1 VPSPE
6 TASSPET
13 AFSPEKALLDALTR
27 AGLGSG
33 QRVLLACSGGR
44 DSQVLMH
51 VAAVLRPAV
60 RPVVAHVH
68 HGLQPHAD
76 DWLQFCADEARVLG
90 LRFLARRLD
99 PATRPPLQRP
109 GSLSGLEAW
118 AREGRYRA
126 LADMAAAVGARVVIT
141 AHHAND
147 QLETVEMRRRR
158 GSGVLGLAGMREQ
171 APLPHAPAG
180 YRLLRPFLSLSR
192 AQLAHWAETHGLQWV
207 EDPSN
212 QDLRFTRNRI
222 RDALD
227 RQLQDEPQALP
238 GGLAAV
244 GLFQQAADRLL
255 AQAAAD
261 VAAATV
267 HVTPRAGRR
276 TGLPAGVPQGLLV
289 AAAPVQA
296 TPPDSSLDLTMLLD
310 APLTVDCAE
319 AEAGAEAG
327 AGAGAGAES
336 GTSTGAGDA
345 LPLARPSLV
354 DGSVPGEGLP
364 PAMVLMPP
372 PAAPLLLS
380 RAALMRLDSARRA
393 EALRYWLAAL
403 GCRMPSRHKLAEI
416 ERQLLL
422 AASSQAIVHHDGI
435 GLLRYRDHIGRL
447 PEVAP
452 IMPTRFQWQGER
464 FIDLPSGRLYIDP
477 VPPGGEERWREVP
490 EALEAA
496 GQEAAMQESAM
507 QESAMQE
514 SAMQES
520 AMQESAVQ
528 GSAVQGSARQGRA
541 GRAGILV
548 SDGGRV
554 GVLGSWL
561 RRTPLL
567 IDQGRGG
574 DRLRVHPQGPSR
586 SWKHLMQARGI
597 PTCLRPCLPVLRLQ
611 EVPRGDGQQGRLLFA
626 APFGLLAPLAQ
637 RMSAMAPFPA
647 GNTLSHDRSAGVASG
662 HCGDVHPP
670 DRYGGGQPPG
680 LYGDT
685 QPSECSGDTQS
696 PECFGDTQPPD
707 HSGDARPPDRSGH
720 ARSTDRAGDSI
731 HPPGESEPSPA
742 MHPDAESVGNA
753 GEDAVFTLS
762 WQADDALLS
771 WL

>member
-1 VPSPE
+1 MPSPETVPSPE

-90 LRFLARRLD
+90 LRFLDRRLD

-310 APLTVDCAE
+310 APLTVDLASAEAE
-319 AEAGAEAG
+319 AEAGAEAGAG

-496 GQEAAMQESAM
+496 GQEAAMQESA
-507 QESAMQE
+507 
-514 SAMQES
+514 
-520 AMQESAVQ
+520 VQ
-528 GSAVQGSARQGRA
+528 GSAVQGSARLGRA

-647 GNTLSHDRSAGVASG
+647 ENTLSHDRSAGVASG

>member
-1 VPSPE
+1 
-6 TASSPET
+6 
-13 AFSPEKALLDALTR
+13 
-27 AGLGSG
+27 
-33 QRVLLACSGGR
+33 
-44 DSQVLMH
+44 MH

-76 DWLQFCADEARVLG
+76 DWLQFCADEARALG

-171 APLPHAPAG
+171 APLPHAPVG

-192 AQLAHWAETHGLQWV
+192 AQLARWAETHGLQWV

-227 RQLQDEPQALP
+227 RQLQDEPEALP

-310 APLTVDCAE
+310 APLTVDLPSAEAGAEFGIGVESGDTTETKTGAE
-319 AEAGAEAG
+319 AEAGAG
-327 AGAGAGAES
+327 S
-336 GTSTGAGDA
+336 GISTGTGDD
-345 LPLARPSLV
+345 LPPARLSLL

-477 VPPGGEERWREVP
+477 VPPGGEECWREVP

-496 GQEAAMQESAM
+496 GQEA
-507 QESAMQE
+507 
-514 SAMQES
+514 AMQES

-637 RMSAMAPFPA
+637 RMSRTAPIA
-647 GNTLSHDRSAGVASG
+647 V
-662 HCGDVHPP
+662 GDN
-670 DRYGGGQPPG
+670 
-680 LYGDT
+680 
-685 QPSECSGDTQS
+685 
-696 PECFGDTQPPD
+696 
-707 HSGDARPPDRSGH
+707 
-720 ARSTDRAGDSI
+720 I

-742 MHPDAESVGNA
+742 MHPDAESAGDA

-762 WQADDALLS
+762 WQADDALLP

>member
-1 VPSPE
+1 MP
-6 TASSPET
+6 SPET

-310 APLTVDCAE
+310 APLTVDLASAEAEAE

-520 AMQESAVQ
+520 AVQ

-637 RMSAMAPFPA
+637 RMSRTAPIA
-647 GNTLSHDRSAGVASG
+647 V
-662 HCGDVHPP
+662 GDN
-670 DRYGGGQPPG
+670 
-680 LYGDT
+680 
-685 QPSECSGDTQS
+685 
-696 PECFGDTQPPD
+696 
-707 HSGDARPPDRSGH
+707 
-720 ARSTDRAGDSI
+720 I

-742 MHPDAESVGNA
+742 MHPDAESAGDA

-762 WQADDALLS
+762 WQADDALLP

>member
-1 VPSPE
+1 MPSPE

-310 APLTVDCAE
+310 APLTVDLASAE
-319 AEAGAEAG
+319 AE
-327 AGAGAGAES
+327 AGAES

-514 SAMQES
+514 SAMQ
-520 AMQESAVQ
+520 
-528 GSAVQGSARQGRA
+528 GSARQGRA

-597 PTCLRPCLPVLRLQ
+597 PSCLRPCLPVLRLQ
-611 EVPRGDGQQGRLLFA
+611 EVPRVEGQQGRLLFA
-626 APFGLLAPLAQ
+626 APFGLLAPLVQ
-637 RMSAMAPFPA
+637 RMSRTAPIA
-647 GNTLSHDRSAGVASG
+647 
-662 HCGDVHPP
+662 
-670 DRYGGGQPPG
+670 
-680 LYGDT
+680 
-685 QPSECSGDTQS
+685 
-696 PECFGDTQPPD
+696 
-707 HSGDARPPDRSGH
+707 
-720 ARSTDRAGDSI
+720 AGDNI

>member
-1 VPSPE
+1 
-6 TASSPET
+6 
-13 AFSPEKALLDALTR
+13 
-27 AGLGSG
+27 
-33 QRVLLACSGGR
+33 
-44 DSQVLMH
+44 MH

-76 DWLQFCADEARVLG
+76 DWLQFCADEARALG

-171 APLPHAPAG
+171 APLPHAPVG

-192 AQLAHWAETHGLQWV
+192 AQLARWAETHGLQWV

-227 RQLQDEPQALP
+227 RQLQDEPEALP

-310 APLTVDCAE
+310 APLTVDLPSAEAGAEFGIGVESGDTTETKTGAE
-319 AEAGAEAG
+319 AEAGAG
-327 AGAGAGAES
+327 S
-336 GTSTGAGDA
+336 GISTGTGDD
-345 LPLARPSLV
+345 LPPARLSLL

-477 VPPGGEERWREVP
+477 VPPGGEECWREVP

-496 GQEAAMQESAM
+496 GQEA
-507 QESAMQE
+507 AMQE

-637 RMSAMAPFPA
+637 RMSRTAPIA
-647 GNTLSHDRSAGVASG
+647 V
-662 HCGDVHPP
+662 GDN
-670 DRYGGGQPPG
+670 
-680 LYGDT
+680 
-685 QPSECSGDTQS
+685 
-696 PECFGDTQPPD
+696 
-707 HSGDARPPDRSGH
+707 
-720 ARSTDRAGDSI
+720 I

-742 MHPDAESVGNA
+742 MHPDAESAGDA

-762 WQADDALLS
+762 WQADDALLP

>member
-1 VPSPE
+1 MP
-6 TASSPET
+6 SPET

-310 APLTVDCAE
+310 APLTVDLASAE
-319 AEAGAEAG
+319 AEAEAE
-327 AGAGAGAES
+327 AGAES

-507 QESAMQE
+507 QESA
-514 SAMQES
+514 
-520 AMQESAVQ
+520 VQ

-637 RMSAMAPFPA
+637 RMSRTAPIA
-647 GNTLSHDRSAGVASG
+647 V
-662 HCGDVHPP
+662 GDN
-670 DRYGGGQPPG
+670 
-680 LYGDT
+680 
-685 QPSECSGDTQS
+685 
-696 PECFGDTQPPD
+696 
-707 HSGDARPPDRSGH
+707 
-720 ARSTDRAGDSI
+720 I

-742 MHPDAESVGNA
+742 MHPDAESAGDA

-762 WQADDALLS
+762 WQADDALLP

>member
-1 VPSPE
+1 MP
-6 TASSPET
+6 SPET

-310 APLTVDCAE
+310 APLTVDLASAEAEAEAE
-319 AEAGAEAG
+319 AEAGAEAGAG

-514 SAMQES
+514 SA
-520 AMQESAVQ
+520 VQ

-637 RMSAMAPFPA
+637 RMSRTAPIA
-647 GNTLSHDRSAGVASG
+647 V
-662 HCGDVHPP
+662 GDN
-670 DRYGGGQPPG
+670 
-680 LYGDT
+680 
-685 QPSECSGDTQS
+685 
-696 PECFGDTQPPD
+696 
-707 HSGDARPPDRSGH
+707 
-720 ARSTDRAGDSI
+720 I

-742 MHPDAESVGNA
+742 MHPDAESAGDA

-762 WQADDALLS
+762 WQADDALLP

>member
-1 VPSPE
+1 MP
-6 TASSPET
+6 SPET

-212 QDLRFTRNRI
+212 QNLRFTRNRI

-310 APLTVDCAE
+310 APLTVDLASAEAE
-319 AEAGAEAG
+319 AEAGAE
-327 AGAGAGAES
+327 AGAGAES

-507 QESAMQE
+507 QESA
-514 SAMQES
+514 
-520 AMQESAVQ
+520 VQ

-637 RMSAMAPFPA
+637 RMSRTAPIA
-647 GNTLSHDRSAGVASG
+647 V
-662 HCGDVHPP
+662 GDN
-670 DRYGGGQPPG
+670 
-680 LYGDT
+680 
-685 QPSECSGDTQS
+685 
-696 PECFGDTQPPD
+696 
-707 HSGDARPPDRSGH
+707 
-720 ARSTDRAGDSI
+720 I

-742 MHPDAESVGNA
+742 MHPDAESAGDA

-762 WQADDALLS
+762 WQADDALLP

>member
-1 VPSPE
+1 MPSPE

-310 APLTVDCAE
+310 APLTVDLASAEAE
-319 AEAGAEAG
+319 AEAGAE
-327 AGAGAGAES
+327 AGAES

-507 QESAMQE
+507 QESAMQ
-514 SAMQES
+514 
-520 AMQESAVQ
+520 
-528 GSAVQGSARQGRA
+528 GSARQGRA

-597 PTCLRPCLPVLRLQ
+597 PSCLRPCLPVLRLQ
-611 EVPRGDGQQGRLLFA
+611 EVPRVEGQQGRLLFA
-626 APFGLLAPLAQ
+626 APFGLLAPLVQ
-637 RMSAMAPFPA
+637 RMSRTAPIA
-647 GNTLSHDRSAGVASG
+647 
-662 HCGDVHPP
+662 
-670 DRYGGGQPPG
+670 
-680 LYGDT
+680 
-685 QPSECSGDTQS
+685 
-696 PECFGDTQPPD
+696 
-707 HSGDARPPDRSGH
+707 
-720 ARSTDRAGDSI
+720 AGDNI

>member
-1 VPSPE
+1 MP
-6 TASSPET
+6 SPET

-310 APLTVDCAE
+310 APLTVDLASAE
-319 AEAGAEAG
+319 AEAEAEAAAEAG

-507 QESAMQE
+507 QESA
-514 SAMQES
+514 
-520 AMQESAVQ
+520 VQ

-637 RMSAMAPFPA
+637 RMSRTAPIA
-647 GNTLSHDRSAGVASG
+647 V
-662 HCGDVHPP
+662 GDN
-670 DRYGGGQPPG
+670 
-680 LYGDT
+680 
-685 QPSECSGDTQS
+685 
-696 PECFGDTQPPD
+696 
-707 HSGDARPPDRSGH
+707 
-720 ARSTDRAGDSI
+720 I

-742 MHPDAESVGNA
+742 MHPDAESAGDA

-762 WQADDALLS
+762 WQADDALLP

>member
-1 VPSPE
+1 MPSPE

-310 APLTVDCAE
+310 APLMVDLASAE
-319 AEAGAEAG
+319 AEAEAESGADAEAGAE
-327 AGAGAGAES
+327 AGAES

-520 AMQESAVQ
+520 AVQ

-637 RMSAMAPFPA
+637 RMSRTAPIA
-647 GNTLSHDRSAGVASG
+647 V
-662 HCGDVHPP
+662 GDN
-670 DRYGGGQPPG
+670 
-680 LYGDT
+680 
-685 QPSECSGDTQS
+685 
-696 PECFGDTQPPD
+696 
-707 HSGDARPPDRSGH
+707 
-720 ARSTDRAGDSI
+720 I

-742 MHPDAESVGNA
+742 MHPDAESAGDA

-762 WQADDALLS
+762 WQADDALLP

>member
-1 VPSPE
+1 MP
-6 TASSPET
+6 SPET

-310 APLTVDCAE
+310 APLTVDLASAEAEAEAE
-319 AEAGAEAG
+319 AEAGAEAGAG

-514 SAMQES
+514 SAMQ
-520 AMQESAVQ
+520 
-528 GSAVQGSARQGRA
+528 
-541 GRAGILV
+541 
-548 SDGGRV
+548 
-554 GVLGSWL
+554 
-561 RRTPLL
+561 
-567 IDQGRGG
+567 
-574 DRLRVHPQGPSR
+574 
-586 SWKHLMQARGI
+586 
-597 PTCLRPCLPVLRLQ
+597 
-611 EVPRGDGQQGRLLFA
+611 
-626 APFGLLAPLAQ
+626 
-637 RMSAMAPFPA
+637 
-647 GNTLSHDRSAGVASG
+647 
-662 HCGDVHPP
+662 
-670 DRYGGGQPPG
+670 
-680 LYGDT
+680 
-685 QPSECSGDTQS
+685 
-696 PECFGDTQPPD
+696 
-707 HSGDARPPDRSGH
+707 
-720 ARSTDRAGDSI
+720 
-731 HPPGESEPSPA
+731 
-742 MHPDAESVGNA
+742 
-753 GEDAVFTLS
+753 
-762 WQADDALLS
+762 
-771 WL
+771 